1 MKNLSPDDRIE
12 LDFMSAKLVD
22 FLSIEQEGIDREKWT
37 MVLMHFIAIAI
48 SNTKELAFTLNL
60 IFDLYYEYKNE
71 PNPKNKMDRL
81 LGDLE

>member
-12 LDFMSAKLVD
+12 LDFMSNKLLD

-37 MVLMHFIAIAI
+37 MILIHLISTAIP
-48 SNTKELAFTLNL
+48 NTKELAFTLNL
-60 IFDLYYEYKNE
+60 IFDLYYEYKKE
-71 PNPKNKMDRL
+71 PNPKDNMDRL